1 MARKTFLRELRQ
13 YLQDPKSRRTWSLA
27 ARDGI
32 VATGGILLG
41 FTGAGASDRTLLMA
55 ATAATVAGM
64 LCAGGA
70 EWSEAASDR
79 EAQLNAV
86 AEEKAE
92 VEQQRHVEE
101 TEVFHYYRAKGLSRD
116 LAKRVAKELMT
127 RSPIKAALESGHG
140 ILALTSQA
148 EVWLT
153 GIFAALA
160 YLLGAGI
167 PLALTFFLPMAIE
180 TRLIVAAVLL
190 SLVVTSIVG
199 ARAGHMNVGTNVVRT
214 VVIGVVTITVSYFVG
229 ELAF

>member
-1 MARKTFLRELRQ
+1 MARKTLLREMRQ
-13 YLQDPKSRRTWSLA
+13 YLGDPKSRRTWSLA

-41 FTGAGASDRTLLMA
+41 FAGAGAGDRTLLMA

-70 EWSEAASDR
+70 EWSEAAADR

-86 AEEKAE
+86 AEEIAD
-92 VEQQRHVEE
+92 VEQQREIE
-101 TEVFHYYRAKGLSRD
+101 QTEVFHYYRSKGLSRD
-116 LAKRVAKELMT
+116 LAHQVAVELMA

-140 ILALTSQA
+140 ILKLTSAA

-153 GIFAALA
+153 GITAALA
-160 YLLGAGI
+160 YLLGAAI
-167 PLALTFFLPMAIE
+167 PLALTFLLPVAIE
-180 TRLIVAAVLL
+180 TRLIVFAVLA

-199 ARAGHMNVGTNVVRT
+199 ARAGHMKVGKNILRT
-214 VVIGVVTITVSYFVG
+214 LVIGVVTISISYFVG
-229 ELAF
+229 EIAF